1 MSCGKGRRFAA
12 GPFLLELSVAIL
24 VFALAASVILT
35 LSAAARKKSD
45 DAAVLSSAVLTA
57 STAADYLRA
66 GDERGFC
73 AAFDAERT
81 KNGFAANGTLCKGE
95 KAERGFVLTVEK
107 AVDGSLSSYSIT
119 LRDGDGN
126 GLVSLVAAWV
136 DGGDAG

>member
-1 MSCGKGRRFAA
+1 MNGGKGRRFAA

-45 DAAVLSSAVLTA
+45 DASVLSAAVLTA

-73 AAFDAERT
+73 GAFGAERT
-81 KNGFAANGTLCKGE
+81 EIGFAAAGILCQGE
-95 KAERGFVLTVEK
+95 KAERGFALTVEK
-107 AVDGSLSSYSIT
+107 SVNGPLSSYAID
-119 LRDGDGN
+119 LKDGDGN
-126 GLVSLVAAWV
+126 GLVSLTAAWV
-136 DGGDAG
+136 DGGGAE